1 MKYRGFD
8 IFVPAYMVPKKR
20 KNRIGEEW
28 GDPVPYVMIRA
39 NGTYFLDIESESGI
53 SIRLNNFIEKHPIR
67 DKETKKV
74 KEIVPS
80 GLEKMLEIYQN
91 ALEKFLNKQK
101 SYAEELSK
109 EGGFIAEIQEVQA
122 KLSSIDEELGLNKE
136 AA

>member
-1 MKYRGFD
+1 MNWKD
-8 IFVPAYMVPKKR
+8 LIEQEQK
-20 KNRIGEEW
+20 EL
-28 GDPVPYVMIRA
+28 
-39 NGTYFLDIESESGI
+39 YFEV
-53 SIRLNNFIEKHPIR
+53 LNNFIEKHPIR